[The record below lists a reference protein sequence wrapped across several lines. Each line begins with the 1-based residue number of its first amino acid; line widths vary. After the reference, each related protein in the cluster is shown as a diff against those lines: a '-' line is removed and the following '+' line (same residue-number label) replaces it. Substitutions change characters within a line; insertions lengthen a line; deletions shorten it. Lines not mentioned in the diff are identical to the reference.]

1 MKNILVVDDEPD
13 ILRLYSSE
21 LEDEGYHVRL
31 ASDGEEAERIVNS
44 ENVDLVILDV
54 KMQRK
59 DGLATLTQLKRI
71 RKDLPVVL
79 NSAYPVFKSDFQSWL
94 ADCYVVKSS
103 NLEELKG
110 RINHLLGYDKGSKN

>member
-1 MKNILVVDDEPD
+1 MKKILVVDDEPD

-44 ENVDLVILDV
+44 ENVDLVVLDI
-54 KMQRK
+54 KMQKK

-71 RKDLPVVL
+71 KKELPIVL

-94 ADCYVVKSS
+94 ADYYVVKSS
-103 NLEELKG
+103 NLEELKKK
-110 RINHLLGYDKGSKN
+110 INQILKHDKRSEN

>member
-21 LEDEGYHVRL
+21 LEDEGYRVRV

-44 ENVDLVILDV
+44 ESVDLVILDI
-54 KMQRK
+54 KMQKK
-59 DGLATLTQLKRI
+59 DGLATLTQLKKI
-71 RKDLPVVL
+71 KKDLPIVL

-94 ADCYVVKSS
+94 ADYYVVKSS

-110 RINHLLGYDKGSKN
+110 KINHIFKYDKGSKN